1 MMQSLVVV
9 LTLSTL
15 ILGASPARSQTREVF
30 FGDTH
35 LHSSWSPDA
44 LLMGNRSA
52 DPDTAYRFA
61 RGLPVVHP
69 AHQAKVRIDT
79 PLDFLAVSDHA
90 EFMGVLPMIFAG
102 DPRVAE
108 SDTARRFVTL
118 ASEGKISEAMRIMLG
133 QFTGEERDPA
143 LVSEEITSS
152 VWREIIDAAER
163 HNEPGR
169 FTTLLAWEWSS
180 MPDLAHLHR
189 VVLVRGGKA
198 EASHFRPY
206 SYFDSPRPEDLW
218 AWLEE
223 TSKRSGAQFLAI
235 PHNSNLSLGR
245 MFSDRDSEGVP
256 ITAEYA
262 KTRMQWEPVAEIT
275 QVKGDSETHP
285 LLSPD
290 DEFADFETFGATLEN
305 PTFEPGDYLR
315 AAMLRGLEIGRKTGT
330 NPYAFGLIGST
341 DDHTGLSSAEEENFQ
356 GKYAAPSTPA
366 SNFAPSVN
374 GSIRGIELA
383 AAGLAGV
390 WAEENTRES
399 LFDAF
404 RRREVYGTTGPRLRV
419 QMFGG
424 WTLERRDLEAN
435 DFALRGY
442 AKGVPMG
449 GVLAARDGRAP
460 RFLVHA
466 TKDPTS
472 GNLDRIQI
480 VKGWVDVE
488 GQSHERIY
496 DVALSDGRERAAD
509 GSVPPA
515 GTTVDLATAAW
526 SNDIGAPRLSAHWED
541 PDFDADQAA
550 FYYAR
555 VLEIPTPRHSLYDA
569 VALNVPHPEE
579 FPATIQERAYTSPI
593 WYRP

>member
-1 MMQSLVVV
+1 MTHPLVAALALV
-9 LTLSTL
+9 TLA
-15 ILGASPARSQTREVF
+15 LGSSAWGETREVF

-61 RGLPVVHP
+61 KGLPVVHP
-69 AHQAKVRIDT
+69 DHRAKVRIDT

-108 SDTARRFVTL
+108 SDTAQRFISL
-118 ASEGKISEAMRIMLG
+118 ASEGKTSEAMWILLN
-133 QFTGEERDPA
+133 QFTGGERDPA
-143 LVSEEITSS
+143 LVSEEVTRS
-152 VWREIIDAAER
+152 VWGEIVDAAER
-163 HNEPGR
+163 HNDPGR

-189 VVLVRGGKA
+189 VVMLRGGKA
-198 EASHFRPY
+198 QASLFRPY

-218 AWLEE
+218 AWLDE
-223 TSKRSGAQFLAI
+223 TSRETGAEFVAI

-245 MFSDRDSEGVP
+245 MYSDRDSDGNP
-256 ITAEYA
+256 ISAEYA
-262 KTRMQWEPVAEIT
+262 KTRMKWEPVAEIT

-285 LLSPD
+285 LLSPE

-315 AAMLRGLEIGRKTGT
+315 AAMLRGLEIEAKTGA
-330 NPYAFGLIGST
+330 NPYAFGLIGAT

-356 GKYAAPSTPA
+356 GKYAVPSGPEG
-366 SNFAPSVN
+366 NLAPSVS

-383 AAGLAGV
+383 ASGLAGV
-390 WAEENTRES
+390 WAEENTRAA

-404 RRREVYGTTGPRLRV
+404 RRREVYGTTGPRMRV
-419 QMFGG
+419 QIFGG
-424 WTLERRDLEAN
+424 WEFRKRDLDAS
-435 DFALRGY
+435 DFAKHGY

-449 GVLAARDGRAP
+449 GVLPPREGKVP
-460 RFLVHA
+460 RFLVKA
-466 TKDPTS
+466 AKDPVS
-472 GNLDRIQI
+472 ANLDRIQI
-480 VKGWVDVE
+480 VKGWVDAE
-488 GQSHERIY
+488 GASHERIY
-496 DVALSDGRERAAD
+496 DVALSDGREVAPD
-509 GSVPPA
+509 GSVPPV
-515 GTTVDLATAAW
+515 GSTVDLATSAW
-526 SNDIGAPRLSAHWED
+526 TNDIGAPLLRAWWMD
-541 PDFDADQAA
+541 PDFDVHHAA

-569 VALNVPHPEE
+569 VALDVPHPEE

-593 WYRP
+593 RYEP